1 MIAIIFL
8 LIGNWP
14 FELISVPFAQIM
26 LWIAVIM
33 TVYSGAEYIYKSR
46 ETFPVE
52 IDFRYGFCFYI
63 VEVIGY

>member
-14 FELISVPFAQIM
+14 FEAVGFPFATIM

-33 TVYSGAEYIYKSR
+33 TIYSGIEYIWKSR
-46 ETFPVE
+46 SLFT
-52 IDFRYGFCFYI
+52 DM
-63 VEVIGY
+63 